1 MELWEKFSMHKSI
14 SIIIIAIFI
23 TASFTAAQ
31 ESHKLSAED
40 SLKVQLK
47 MLEKRLQILE
57 NKNEEDELKKLQED
71 AEKAAEEKPVK
82 STQKTFKS
90 GQRSLQA
97 INPEISVTGDA
108 FAQSVL
114 NDDGFTETARSGAY
128 FRMIGL
134 HIQSNLD
141 PFSFT
146 KIALGITP
154 TGIELGEAYVTWTKL
169 FKNISLTA
177 GKFRQQFG
185 VVNRWHVH
193 ALDQFSFPLAMRTI
207 LGAEGLNQ
215 IGLSLNWLMP
225 SVIAKSNMLTVE
237 ITNGQNAHLF
247 SGEAFS
253 FPAVLGHLKN
263 YYDLSQ
269 NTYLE
274 WGATGMWGMNNFKGY
289 NDNGNKIK
297 EPNRNTYLGGFDLTL
312 FWEPL
317 NQSHY
322 HSFLWRS
329 EFYYVNKEIAA
340 DTTLKAWGGYSYV
353 EYKFNERLYAGFRF
367 DYTLPFRVD
376 NSGKNMYDFVPY
388 ITWWQSHWVRLR
400 LQYNYT
406 NGNIFSSADQKLRLQ
421 LTWAIGPHKHDRY

>member
-1 MELWEKFSMHKSI
+1 MRKSI
-14 SIIIIAIFI
+14 LSAVIFLLI
-23 TASFTAAQ
+23 MAVFASAQ
-31 ESHKLSAED
+31 NTGRASAED
-40 SLKVQLK
+40 SLKSQLK
-47 MLEKRLQILE
+47 ELEKRLQILE
-57 NKNEEDELKKLQED
+57 NKNDENELKKLQEE
-71 AEKAAEEKPVK
+71 AQTAAEEKPQEK
-82 STQKTFKS
+82 TQKTFKS

-108 FAQSVL
+108 YGQGVL
-114 NDDGFTETARSGAY
+114 NEDGFTETARSGAY

-146 KIALGITP
+146 KIAIGITP
-154 TGIELGEAYVTWTKL
+154 KGIGIGEAYVTWSKL

-193 ALDQFSFPLAMRTI
+193 ALDQFSYPLALRTI
-207 LGAEGLNQ
+207 LGGAGLNQ

-225 SVIAKSNMLTVE
+225 SLIAHTNTLTME
-237 ITNGQNAHLF
+237 ITNGQNAQLF
-247 SGEAFS
+247 SGDAFS

-274 WGATGMWGMNNFKGY
+274 WGVTGMWGKNNFRGY
-289 NDNGNKIK
+289 DNNGDKIK
-297 EPNRNTYLGGFDLTL
+297 ENNRNTYLAGADLTL
-312 FWEPL
+312 FWEPV
-317 NQSHY
+317 NQAHY
-322 HSFLWRS
+322 HSFIWRS
-329 EFYYVNKEIAA
+329 ELYYVNKQLSA
-340 DTTLKAWGGYSYV
+340 DTTLKAWGGYSYI
-353 EYKFNERLYAGFRF
+353 EYKINERFYAGVRV
-367 DYTLPFRVD
+367 DYTLPFQVD

-388 ITWWQSHWVRLR
+388 ITWWQSHWMRLR

-406 NGNIFSSADQKLRLQ
+406 NGNVFSAADQKLRLQ
-421 LTWAIGPHKHDRY
+421 LTWAVGPHKHDRY